1 MPDAALSYGLGWL
14 IRCILEDMRESGEKY
29 VNPFTDF
36 GFKKIFGEEPN
47 KALLIDFLGE
57 LLRDEESKIV
67 DLEYMNNEQIGRL
80 ETDRRAIFDLYCRS
94 QSGERFI
101 VELQKTKQKN
111 FKDRSL
117 YYATFPIQEQGKRGS
132 EWDFELKRVYMVA
145 ILDFIFDEDKNQPEK
160 FRYNVRLTEEE
171 SNELFH
177 DKMNFV
183 YLEMPKFNKRLED
196 LESHFDKWM
205 YALKNMNVL
214 EDVPEGLREDVFLR
228 LFDIA
233 EIAKFNQDESRVYE
247 GSLKYYRSLNN
258 SLDTAREDSYREG
271 RREGWDERTY
281 DLALKLLGQGVS
293 SDVIVRVTGL
303 SPDELG
309 LLEKG

>member
-1 MPDAALSYGLGWL
+1 
-14 IRCILEDMRESGEKY
+14 MRESGEKY

-57 LLRDEESKIV
+57 LLRGEESKIV

-132 EWDFELKRVYMVA
+132 DWDFELKRVYMVA

-171 SNELFH
+171 TNELFH
-177 DKMNFV
+177 DKMHFV

-196 LESHFDKWM
+196 LGSHFDKWM
-205 YALKNMNVL
+205 YALKNMNML

-258 SLDTAREDSYREG
+258 SLDTAREESYREG
-271 RREGWDERTY
+271 RREGRLEGWDERTY

-293 SDVIVRVTGL
+293 SDVIARVTGL
-303 SPDELG
+303 NPDELER
-309 LLEKG
+309 LEEG

>member
-1 MPDAALSYGLGWL
+1 
-14 IRCILEDMRESGEKY
+14 MRESGEKY

-205 YALKNMNVL
+205 YVLKNMNVL

-247 GSLKYYRSLNN
+247 GSLKYYRSLNH

-271 RREGWDERTY
+271 RREGRREGWDERTH

-293 SDVIVRVTGL
+293 SDVIAQVTGL

-309 LLEKG
+309 RLEGG

>member
-1 MPDAALSYGLGWL
+1 
-14 IRCILEDMRESGEKY
+14 MRESGEKY

-132 EWDFELKRVYMVA
+132 NWDFELKRVYMVA

-196 LESHFDKWM
+196 LGSHFDKWM

-214 EDVPEGLREDVFLR
+214 EDVPEGFREDVFLR

-271 RREGWDERTY
+271 RREGRREGWDERTH

-303 SPDELG
+303 SPDELER
-309 LLEKG
+309 LEEG

>member
-1 MPDAALSYGLGWL
+1 M
-14 IRCILEDMRESGEKY
+14 RCILEDMRESGEKY

-47 KALLIDFLGE
+47 KGLLIDFLGE

-132 EWDFELKRVYMVA
+132 DWDFELKRVYMVA

-271 RREGWDERTY
+271 RREGRREGWDERTH
-281 DLALKLLGQGVS
+281 DLVLKLLGQGVS
-293 SDVIVRVTGL
+293 SDVIAQVTGL
-303 SPDELG
+303 SPDELER
-309 LLEKG
+309 LEEG